1 MTHKVIILAGGLGTR
16 LSEET
21 LIRPKPMVEIG
32 GIPILLHIMRI
43 FHSQVNCEF
52 FVATGY
58 KSEIIEKY
66 LNSQDFANE
75 KIAATAI
82 FTGDETATA
91 GRIKKIMELYPG
103 ETFFMTYGDGVANI
117 DIADLLRFH
126 HNHSKIATVTAVR
139 PVARYGRLQ
148 ISDGL
153 VTDFAEK
160 SQTQEGW
167 INGGFFVL
175 NFEIIGFIN
184 GYMEMF
190 EQEPLSRLTGASQLM
205 AFEHSGFW
213 QPMDTLREKIDLDKL
228 ASSNKVPWMVHRT

>member
-1 MTHKVIILAGGLGTR
+1 MAHKVIVLAGGLGTR

-43 FHSQVNCEF
+43 FHSQINCEF
-52 FVATGY
+52 FIATGY
-58 KSEIIEKY
+58 KSEVVEKY
-66 LNSQDFANE
+66 LNSDDFAKE

-82 FTGDETATA
+82 FTGDDTATA
-91 GRIKKIMELYPG
+91 GRIKKIMDLHPG
-103 ETFFMTYGDGVANI
+103 ETFFMTYGDGVANV
-117 DIADLLRFH
+117 DIADLFRFH
-126 HNHSKIATVTAVR
+126 ESHSKVATVTAVR

-148 ISDGL
+148 IVKGL

-175 NFEIIGFIN
+175 NPEVRGYIN
-184 GYMEMF
+184 NYMEMF
-190 EQEPLSRLTGASQLM
+190 EQEPLSRLTDASELM
-205 AFEHSGFW
+205 AYEHSGFW
-213 QPMDTLREKIDLDKL
+213 QNMDTLSEKIELDKL
-228 ASSNKVPWMVHRT
+228 ASSNEIPWMVHRT

>member
-1 MTHKVIILAGGLGTR
+1 MLYKVIILAGGLGTR

-43 FHSQVNCEF
+43 FNSQIECEF

-58 KSEIIEKY
+58 KSEMIEKY
-66 LNSQDFANE
+66 LSGKEFAREN
-75 KIAATAI
+75 ITATAV
-82 FTGDETATA
+82 FTGDDTATA
-91 GRIKKIMELYPG
+91 GRIKKIMDLYPG

-117 DIADLLRFH
+117 DISRLLSFH
-126 HNHSKIATVTAVR
+126 QNHSKIATVTAVR

-148 ISDGL
+148 ISEGL

-167 INGGFFVL
+167 INGGFFLL
-175 NFEIIGFIN
+175 NADTTGFID

-190 EQEPLSRLTGASQLM
+190 EQEPLSRLTQASELM
-205 AFEHSGFW
+205 AFEHNGFW
-213 QPMDTLREKIDLDKL
+213 QPMDTLREKIELDNL
-228 ASSNKVPWMVHRT
+228 ASSNEIPWMVHRK